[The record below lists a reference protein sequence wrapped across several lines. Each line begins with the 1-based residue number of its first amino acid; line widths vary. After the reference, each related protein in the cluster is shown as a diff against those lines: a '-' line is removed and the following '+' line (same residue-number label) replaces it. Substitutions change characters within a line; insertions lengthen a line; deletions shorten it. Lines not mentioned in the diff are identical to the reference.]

1 MLNVKIEG
9 KSVTLGEVE
18 ASKVEYTWADTVSR
32 VEIRKIDYTVSQLEA
47 EELINTP
54 SNTLA

>member
-1 MLNVKIEG
+1 M
-9 KSVTLGEVE
+9 E

>member
-1 MLNVKIEG
+1 MLNVKIKR

-18 ASKVEYTWADTVSR
+18 ESKVKYTWADTVSR
-32 VEIRKIDYTVSQLEA
+32 VEIRKIDYTVSQLKA